1 LNWRLNKILCID
13 DDADILEIVKV
24 SLEVFGGYQ
33 LQTCS
38 GGSEGLSQAATW
50 QPDLIITD
58 VMMPDLDGI
67 ETFRLLRENPV
78 TAQIPVFFM
87 TARVE
92 NSHLNEYISLGTASI
107 IQKPFDVTKLAAQ
120 VNDAWCKL
128 ESV

>member
-1 LNWRLNKILCID
+1 MNSPLTKILCID
-13 DDADILEIVKV
+13 DDTDILEIVKV

-38 GGSEGLSQAATW
+38 RANEGISRAATW

-58 VMMPDLDGI
+58 VMMPELDGI
-67 ETFRLLRENPV
+67 ETFKLLRGNPA

-92 NSHLNEYISLGTASI
+92 HSQLREYHALGAATV
-107 IQKPFDVTKLAAQ
+107 IQKPFDVTKLAEEISA
-120 VNDAWCKL
+120 AWL
-128 ESV
+128 RMERV